1 MPPVSSSPPAAKT
14 LIRGVVNEDGTWS
27 VLARVCSLDGSGD
40 EHRVGEGNAIE
51 AADVSTIT
59 CKVYDLGTDE
69 TTDPGV
75 EVTPAPTVTVA
86 TSVLDA
92 LRTTGWPVD
101 RIGYNFRHDLGPT
114 YSATGGEWRRAEY
127 VITLTGGG
135 VIVLNALVQVKGVMA
150 S

>member
-1 MPPVSSSPPAAKT
+1 MPTVAVKT

-27 VLARVCSLDGSGD
+27 VLARVCGLDGSGS
-40 EHRVGEGNAIE
+40 EYRNGEGNVLQ
-51 AADVSTIT
+51 AADVATIT

-69 TTDPGV
+69 TTDPGTAV
-75 EVTPAPTVTVA
+75 SPDPTVTVA
-86 TSVLDA
+86 TSVLDT
-92 LRTTGWPVD
+92 LRTAGWNED

-114 YSATGGEWRRAEY
+114 YSATGGEYRRAEY

-135 VIVLNALVQVKGVMA
+135 VVPLNALVKVRGVMA